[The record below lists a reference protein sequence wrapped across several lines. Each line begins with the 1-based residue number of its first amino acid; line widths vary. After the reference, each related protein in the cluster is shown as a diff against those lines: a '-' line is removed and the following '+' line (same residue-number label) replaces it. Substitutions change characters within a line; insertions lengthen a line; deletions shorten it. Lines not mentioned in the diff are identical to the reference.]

1 MYKVGVEKGSVVWGA
16 NRRGPDGT
24 EDSSRVSLSRH
35 DKASF
40 VEQEADRVDE
50 HVNRKGLV
58 AVHEVADED
67 EEEHEDIQ
75 MEW

>member
-1 MYKVGVEKGSVVWGA
+1 MWGA
-16 NRRGPDGT
+16 NGRGPDGT
-24 EDSSRVSLSRH
+24 EDGSSVSLSRH

-40 VEQEADRVDE
+40 VEQEAHSVDE
-50 HVNRKGLV
+50 HVNRKGFV

-67 EEEHEDIQ
+67 EEENEDIQ